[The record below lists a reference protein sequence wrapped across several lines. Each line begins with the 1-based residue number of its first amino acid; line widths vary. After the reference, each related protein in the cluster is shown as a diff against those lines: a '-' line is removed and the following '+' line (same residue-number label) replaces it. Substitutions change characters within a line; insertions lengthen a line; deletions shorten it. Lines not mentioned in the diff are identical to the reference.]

1 MCLPACKPD
10 VHGELLPDPLEL
22 PSFVPEDALWWN
34 ENALNNANV
43 IAHVISIDGTE
54 YLFYVDAEQQNA

>member
-1 MCLPACKPD
+1 MCLPACTPEIQE
-10 VHGELLPDPLEL
+10 ELIPNPLEL
-22 PSFVPEDALWWN
+22 HSFVPEDVILWN

-54 YLFYVDAEQQNA
+54 YLFYIDAEQQNA

>member
-10 VHGELLPDPLEL
+10 VHGELLPNPLEL
-22 PSFVPEDALWWN
+22 PSFVPEDVLCWN
-34 ENALNNANV
+34 ENA